1 MSGPLLCTLSIE
13 GLRPLGSPAQRS
25 FELIQATVADLVDL
39 PHADIFA
46 EPMAARHGNQ
56 IDWYAAFE
64 GTALAVSYLS
74 EADRKA
80 LFALLESRLQVI
92 RGVAGSL
99 AGRKGTDERRLG
111 EALANACTYPDAES
125 VFAVRCPDG
134 SLQPVIAN
142 WGWTREAPRL
152 VRGVLAGH
160 APRRESPAG
169 AAAFPARAV
178 ADGNALASRIAAAA
192 PATGAYAAGAT
203 VSSTFWL
210 LLIGWLLLAVLLGII
225 LWLMLAPC
233 SLRPA
238 LLGDHCPGAAE
249 APPDA
254 ALADLSL
261 LLADLA
267 RLQTDLNPQEVE
279 CGRVAELD
287 RAEAWR
293 MAQTPKATVL
303 PDAMTDDDGTA
314 LTIAEEPGTNTPTA
328 PAATEDEER
337 DLEQRVAERAAAQ
350 GKLAFSLGWNSN
362 DDLDLKVTCPSGE
375 LVSYR
380 TKKLSVCGGKLDI
393 DANFGSNMSDRPIE
407 NIYFDAVEFGSYVV
421 TVKLQ
426 AARSGTEQKFS
437 LRAKAADGP
446 VKVVTGSVSPDRL
459 EWSWS
464 LQIGE

>member
-25 FELIQATVADLVDL
+25 FELIQATVAELVDL
-39 PHADIFA
+39 SHADIFA
-46 EPMAARHGNQ
+46 EPMAARHGNH
-56 IDWYAAFE
+56 IDWYATFE
-64 GTALAVSYLS
+64 GKALAVSCLS
-74 EADRKA
+74 EADHKA

-99 AGRKGTDERRLG
+99 AGRKSTDEQRLG
-111 EALANACTYPDAES
+111 EALSNACTYPDAES

-134 SLQPVIAN
+134 SLQPVITN
-142 WGWTREAPRL
+142 WAWTREAPLL
-152 VRGVLAGH
+152 VRGVLAGQ
-160 APRRESPAG
+160 APRRESPEG
-169 AAAFPARAV
+169 AAAVPARTV
-178 ADGNALASRIAAAA
+178 AGGNELASRISAAA

-203 VSSTFWL
+203 GGTFWL

-233 SLRPA
+233 ALRPV
-238 LLGDHCPGAAE
+238 LLGDHCPGVAE
-249 APPDA
+249 APPDG

-261 LLADLA
+261 LRVDLA
-267 RLQTDLNPQEVE
+267 RLQTDLNQQELE

-303 PDAMTDDDGTA
+303 PDAVADDDGA
-314 LTIAEEPGTNTPTA
+314 VLTIAEAPGTDTPTA
-328 PAATEDEER
+328 RAATEDEER
-337 DLEQRVAERAAAQ
+337 DLEQRIAERAAAQ

-362 DDLDLKVTCPSGE
+362 DDIDLKVQCPSGDII
-375 LVSYR
+375 SYQ
-380 TKKLSVCGGKLDI
+380 TKNRSVCGGKLDI
-393 DANFGSNMSDRPIE
+393 DANIGSNMSDRPIE
-407 NIYFDAVEFGSYVV
+407 NIYFDTVEPGQYVV
-421 TVKLQ
+421 TVKLHI
-426 AARSGTEQKFS
+426 ARSGTEQEFS

-446 VKVVTGSVSPDRL
+446 VKVVTGSVSPDRR

-464 LQIGE
+464 LEIGE